1 MITLRLPHPFG
12 VYCTCTPVELTLLHG
27 DHLGFWGPVWYNPGA
42 SSLSFE
48 RKKRK
53 KKKKEC
59 RVNGKSS
66 EAAWSVVHVPG
77 ARNHQVTTSMRY

>member
-27 DHLGFWGPVWYNPGA
+27 DHLGFWWGPVWYNPGA

-53 KKKKEC
+53 KKKVMSGH
-59 RVNGKSS
+59 R
-66 EAAWSVVHVPG
+66 
-77 ARNHQVTTSMRY
+77 